1 MRTQPNTRKTNAL
14 QKKITM
20 AGLLANCSTAES
32 RKLLKKHGI
41 DDAINHEDLEVKISK
56 LYHNTDDKKA
66 LEKELAEIHP
76 HKEFILQNLAPNQKV
91 EAIEEILPVDPNE
104 PIREVIVEE
113 LPAEKTSGACGCSS
127 ADGSGVPAQNSSS
140 PGLSNNQ
147 MTMFTIFGIITIF
160 AMVVIKTSKSA

>member
-32 RKLLKKHGI
+32 RKLLKRHGM

-76 HKEFILQNLAPNQKV
+76 HKDFILQNLAPTKKE
-91 EAIEEILPVDPNE
+91 EAIEEILPADPNE
-104 PIREVIVEE
+104 AIREVIVEE
-113 LPAEKTSGACGCSS
+113 LPGEKTSGACGCSH
-127 ADGSGVPAQNSSS
+127 ADGGTTPVQGSNST
-140 PGLSNNQ
+140 GFTNNQ

-160 AMVVIKTSKSA
+160 AMVVIKTSKTA